1 MSFTVISAGVCQHL
15 GDNISQ
21 TLQSALLIPPSCARS
36 HLTCL
41 SLVLHNPC
49 IVPDFSISVTAPACI
64 HTPYAP
70 AEQTPNVL
78 VWGASSNQAAQ
89 TAPGSPRSPWCAS
102 LRCFLYFLWVL

>member
-49 IVPDFSISVTAPACI
+49 ILPDFSISVAAPACI
-64 HTPYAP
+64 HTATLQLSKPQMSWYGGH
-70 AEQTPNVL
+70 L
-78 VWGASSNQAAQ
+78 VIRQHRQRLGLQ
-89 TAPGSPRSPWCAS
+89 G
-102 LRCFLYFLWVL
+102 LLGVHL